1 MDRSRLSVI
10 IPTYNEEAVL
20 PALVQRLGAVLDGL
34 DFASCEALLIDDG
47 STDRSEQLI
56 RGTVARDPRFK
67 GLLLSRNFGH
77 QAAVS
82 IGLQH
87 ATGSVVA
94 VIDGDL
100 QDPPEAIATLLRAIE
115 KGADVAYGV
124 RTARKEGVLKRA
136 AYSIFYRFLRG
147 AASID
152 IPADTGDFCCM
163 TRAVVDDMLALPER
177 NRFVRGLR
185 AWVGRRQV
193 GVPYEREARF
203 AGAPKYTV
211 RKLMGLAYDGL
222 FSFSVLP
229 IRLMQIMGFLV
240 STVSL
245 SIALGYLL
253 WYLVSPLQFPTG
265 FATLTISIWFLAGVQ
280 LFFLGIVGEYLART
294 YDESRGRPVAIV
306 REVVVGEGGRSSGA
320 TPAGQADALRQA

>member
-1 MDRSRLSVI
+1 MDRSRLSVVV
-10 IPTYNEEAVL
+10 PTYNEEEVL
-20 PALVQRLGAVLDGL
+20 PTLVQRLAAVLDGL
-34 DFASCEALLIDDG
+34 DFASYEVLLIDDG
-47 STDRSEQLI
+47 STDRSERLI
-56 RGTVARDPRFK
+56 RETVARDARFK

-82 IGLQH
+82 IGLQQ
-87 ATGSVVA
+87 ATGSVLA

-100 QDPPEAIATLLRAIE
+100 QDPPEAIPALLQAIDD
-115 KGADVAYGV
+115 GAEVAYGV
-124 RTARKEGVLKRA
+124 RTARKEGLLKRA
-136 AYSIFYRFLRG
+136 AYSTFYRFLRG
-147 AASID
+147 AATID

-163 TRAVVDDMLALPER
+163 TRAVADDMLALPER

-203 AGAPKYTV
+203 AGRPKYTA

-229 IRLMQIMGFLV
+229 IRLMQIMGFAV
-240 STVSL
+240 SAASVSV
-245 SIALGYLL
+245 ALGYLV
-253 WYLVSPLQFPTG
+253 WRFVQPQQFPPTG

-280 LFFLGIVGEYLART
+280 LFFLGIIGEYLART

-306 REVVVGEGGRSSGA
+306 REVVAGGSGA
-320 TPAGQADALRQA
+320 PPGD

>member
-1 MDRSRLSVI
+1 MRSSRLSVVV
-10 IPTYNEEAVL
+10 PVYNEEQVL
-20 PALVQRLGAVLDGL
+20 PELVRRLATVLDEAGF
-34 DFASCEALLIDDG
+34 DACEVLLVDDG
-47 STDRSEQLI
+47 SSDSSEALI
-56 RGTVARDPRFK
+56 REAVDRDDRFK
-67 GLLLSRNFGH
+67 GILLARNFGH

-82 IGLQH
+82 IGLER
-87 ATGSVVA
+87 ATGEVIG

-100 QDPPEAIATLLRAIE
+100 QDPPEALAYLLGAIE
-115 KGADVAYGV
+115 EGADVAYGV
-124 RTARKEGVLKRA
+124 RTARKEGLFKRA
-136 AYSIFYRFLRG
+136 AYSIFYRFLRRS
-147 AASID
+147 ASID
-152 IPADTGDFCCM
+152 IPADTGDFCVM
-163 TRAVVDDMLALPER
+163 RREVVDDMLKLPER

-203 AGAPKYTV
+203 AGAPKYTL

-240 STVSL
+240 STISL
-245 SIALGYLL
+245 AVALGYLV
-253 WYLVSPLQFPTG
+253 WRLVDPASFPSG

-294 YDESRGRPVAIV
+294 FDESRRRPVAIV
-306 REVVVGEGGRSSGA
+306 REVVAAGGA
-320 TPAGQADALRQA
+320 ADSITD

>member
-1 MDRSRLSVI
+1 MDRSRLSVVV
-10 IPTYNEEAVL
+10 PTYNEERIL
-20 PALVQRLGAVLDGL
+20 PEMARRLARVLDDL
-34 DFASCEALLIDDG
+34 DFRSFEVLLVDDG
-47 STDRSEQLI
+47 SDDRSEELI
-56 RGTVARDPRFK
+56 RDIVAGDHRFR
-67 GLLLSRNFGH
+67 GVLLSRNFGH

-82 IGLQH
+82 IGLEQ

-100 QDPPEAIATLLRAIE
+100 QDPPEALAPMLEAIDG
-115 KGADVAYGV
+115 GAEVAYGV
-124 RTARKEGVLKRA
+124 RASRKEGPLKRA
-136 AYSIFYRFLRG
+136 AYAVFYRLLRG
-147 AASID
+147 AATID

-193 GVPYEREARF
+193 GVGYEREARF
-203 AGAPKYTV
+203 AGEPKYTL
-211 RKLMGLAYDGL
+211 RKLIGLAYDGL

-229 IRLMQIMGFLV
+229 IRLMQIMGFVV
-240 STVSL
+240 STASL
-245 SIALGYLL
+245 AVALGYLV
-253 WYLVSPLQFPTG
+253 WYFLSPERFPSG

-294 YDESRGRPVAIV
+294 FDESRRRPVAIV
-306 REVVVGEGGRSSGA
+306 REIV
-320 TPAGQADALRQA
+320 AGDGSDAPVAD